1 MTATVKVATG
11 YLAHEFINKMF
22 EVVATG
28 RAYTWLETHKGIIA
42 FRNDRLEISGRAN

>member
-11 YLAHEFINKMF
+11 YLAHEFLNKTF

-28 RAYTWLETHKGIIA
+28 RAYTWLDTHRGVMA
-42 FRNDRLEISGRAN
+42 FQTARLKLGRAK